1 MNGMG
6 DLGLTGQ
13 AKPANAVSVV
23 DLLETVDWAASP
35 LGPRAEWP
43 ACLQAA
49 VDIMIPSQAQI
60 AMFWGPE
67 FVALYNDIYAP
78 TIGDKH
84 PHAFGR
90 PGREYW
96 TELWDDLEPLLKRV
110 FENGET
116 VAAKDRP
123 FYIERHGFPET
134 VYFDISYS
142 PVRDQNKTVCGV
154 FCIVNETTD
163 RVKADA
169 AMRESE
175 ERFRAIFSQSAAG
188 IALSDLN
195 GKLISVNQRYC
206 EIVNRPASELIGT
219 HIQAITYAED
229 VPGNAILFKRL
240 VETGESFDIEKRYVR
255 GDGSLVWGGNSV
267 SAIRDES
274 GRIVQTV
281 AIVVD
286 ITERKRA
293 QEIERLLALMIA
305 SSNDA
310 MLAIDL
316 DMVITSW
323 NAAAER
329 LYGYSSQEAIGRSV
343 MMLVPDDRAEEEPE
357 ILRQIRAGQVVN
369 RYETQRLRKD
379 GSLVDVLL
387 SVSPII
393 DPSGR
398 VIGASKLAHDISARK
413 EAERLQAILVGEL
426 HHRVKNILATV
437 TAIARQTMGRD
448 KDHREDVDAF
458 TSRLSSLSRAQD
470 LLLHGDWQFAELKSV
485 VLQAISPYPAE
496 TFTVSGPTV
505 PLPPKAV
512 VSLSLALHELAT
524 NAAKYG
530 ALSVA
535 GGRVSIVWDHDLATS
550 QLTIIWK
557 EEGGPDVVPPTRR
570 GFGSTLVERLLTA
583 ELKGDAQISY
593 ERHGVVCVI
602 KANISQ
608 I

>member
-1 MNGMG
+1 MG

-188 IALSDLN
+188 IALSDLS

-496 TFTVSGPTV
+496 TFTVRGPTV

>member
-1 MNGMG
+1 MG

-188 IALSDLN
+188 IALSDLT

-229 VPGNAILFKRL
+229 VPGNAIQFKRL

-496 TFTVSGPTV
+496 TFTVRGPTV

-535 GGRVSIVWDHDLATS
+535 GGRVSVVWDHDLATS

>member
-1 MNGMG
+1 MG
-6 DLGLTGQ
+6 DLGLAGQ

-35 LGPRAEWP
+35 LGARSEWP
-43 ACLQAA
+43 ACLQVA

-60 AMFWGPE
+60 VMFWGPE

-96 TELWDDLEPLLKRV
+96 RELWDDLEPLLKRV

-169 AMRESE
+169 SMRESE

-188 IALSDLN
+188 IALGDLT

-219 HIQAITYAED
+219 QMQAITYAED
-229 VPGNAILFKRL
+229 VPGHAVLFKRL
-240 VETGESFDIEKRYVR
+240 VETGQSFDIEKRYVR
-255 GDGSLVWGGNSV
+255 GDGSLVWVANSV
-267 SAIRDES
+267 SAIRNES
-274 GRIVQTV
+274 GRIVQAV
-281 AIVVD
+281 AIAVD

-310 MLAIDL
+310 ILAIDL

-329 LYGYSSQEAIGRSV
+329 LYGYSSQEAIGSSV
-343 MMLVPDDRAEEEPE
+343 MMLVPHDRAEEEPE

-448 KDHREDVDAF
+448 KAHREDVDAF

-470 LLLHGDWQFAELKSV
+470 LLLHGDWQFADLKSV
-485 VLQAISPYPAE
+485 VLQAISPYPTE

-535 GGRVSIVWDHDLATS
+535 GGRVSIGWDHNQANS

-557 EEGGPDVVPPTRR
+557 EEGGPDVVPPTRK

-593 ERHGVVCVI
+593 DRHGVVCVI
-602 KANISQ
+602 KADISQ

>member
-1 MNGMG
+1 MG

-43 ACLQAA
+43 VCLQAA

-96 TELWDDLEPLLKRV
+96 TELWDDLEPLLKLV

-343 MMLVPDDRAEEEPE
+343 MMLVPDDRAEEETE

-393 DPSGR
+393 DHSGR